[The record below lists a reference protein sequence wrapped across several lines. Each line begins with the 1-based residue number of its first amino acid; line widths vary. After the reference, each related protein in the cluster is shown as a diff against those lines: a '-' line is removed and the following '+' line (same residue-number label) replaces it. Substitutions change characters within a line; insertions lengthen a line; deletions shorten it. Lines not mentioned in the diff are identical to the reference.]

1 MAGADPG
8 TPAEVERLIALAL
21 PTMVHIELLL
31 LLHRTAPAAWS
42 AEGAA
47 VEIRNSLPLVAPA
60 LADLEAA
67 HLAARMTGA
76 AGPEWRLD
84 PGDDRLLAAT
94 AELRE
99 MYDRRPVTL
108 VKALYRRPPS
118 AAEAF
123 ADAFRLRP
131 KGDR

>member
-1 MAGADPG
+1 MGAP
-8 TPAEVERLIALAL
+8 EVERLIALAL
-21 PTMVHIELLL
+21 PTMVHIEVLL
-31 LLHRTAPAAWS
+31 LLHRTAPAPWS
-42 AEGAA
+42 AERAA
-47 VEIRNSLPLVAPA
+47 AEIRSSLTLVAPA
-60 LADLEAA
+60 FADLEAA
-67 HLAARMTGA
+67 RLAARVAGA

-84 PGDDRLLAAT
+84 PADDRLLSAT

-108 VKALYRRPPS
+108 VKALYRRPAS

-123 ADAFRLRP
+123 ADAFRVRP